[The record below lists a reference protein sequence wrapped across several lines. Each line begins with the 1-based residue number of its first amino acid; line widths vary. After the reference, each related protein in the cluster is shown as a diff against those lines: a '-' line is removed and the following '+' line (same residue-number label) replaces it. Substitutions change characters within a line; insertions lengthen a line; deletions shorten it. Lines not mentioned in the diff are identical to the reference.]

1 MSHLTYPHEVAAGEA
16 LRLRLA
22 DVDDAARI
30 SGWTSAPEVRRH
42 WNAGQPVPVE
52 EALEKYTGRRAPDV
66 VSYVVCEHDEP
77 VGYVQ
82 AWQDDGR
89 FGLDMFVAAHAQ
101 GRGIGPRAARALAA
115 ELTDRGWTPLTVDP
129 AVDNPRAVRAWQAAG
144 FVPTGEVGTDDGVAT
159 RMMSYPGVIRE
170 PRPT

>member
-52 EALEKYTGRRAPDV
+52 ESLEKYTGRRAPDV

-82 AWQDDGR
+82 AWQ
-89 FGLDMFVAAHAQ
+89 
-101 GRGIGPRAARALAA
+101 
-115 ELTDRGWTPLTVDP
+115 
-129 AVDNPRAVRAWQAAG
+129 AAG

-159 RMMSYPGVIRE
+159 RMMSFPGVIRE